1 MRQFYFI
8 AFLIFSLNS
17 TMAQCPSIVM
27 AMVNSC
33 GTSEGLNEFVLF
45 TTSTTTAASNYTFHY
60 GTTNPPTFSTLSGSD
75 AAPITGTGTVV
86 SNGSCSVI
94 NVTSP
99 ATIIPTGSQV
109 IIIPASFD
117 QNYDITGLCNGNA
130 PIYVIYVRTN
140 PNGGS
145 NSNWSAG
152 GNLGN
157 TPSTP
162 RYLQVTVN
170 GNSSCT
176 STSAPV
182 SSYTAA
188 GNWPSNT
195 DGNFVYWVNNLPNYA
210 NNGCSILGLQTTGD
224 TTVVACSSFSWHG
237 NLYTSS
243 TNTATYTTT
252 NALGF
257 DSIVTLHL
265 TINQPTSSD
274 TIATACNSFVWH
286 NQTFTSSNNTVTFT
300 TTNAVNCDSVVHLN
314 LTINYSNYNAQ
325 TLSNCG
331 PFDWH
336 GTNYQNSGDYIYQYT
351 NAAGCASADTL
362 HLTINPITS
371 TDTAASVCNSFV
383 WHGTNYQNS
392 GDFIYQYTNSS
403 GCVSAD
409 TLHLTINQSTSSDT
423 IATACNSFVWHN
435 QTFTSSNNT
444 AVFTTTNAVN
454 CDSIVRLNLTIN
466 YGDFNGQNINSCGP
480 YIWNGTN
487 YQNSGDYIYQYSN
500 ASGCASADTLHLT
513 IAQKPNLG
521 PDKYDTI
528 CFGASV
534 NLETYFPAT
543 NFSDNWTFHQT
554 PINSIQHVTE
564 SGSYQL
570 IRLVTS
576 GCSDTAN
583 INLVVLPLLVAN
595 AGPDGIAAI
604 NYPYQLIGSGAGQ
617 YSWYPNSV
625 LNNSNIANP
634 IATIQSNTT
643 FVLTITND
651 TGCID
656 TDTVYIKAIEGPQVY
671 LPNAFTPNGDRL
683 NDKIKPIC
691 VGISRFDYFRIFNRY
706 GNLLFETNKM
716 GEGWDGYYKGKRQS
730 SGNYIAT
737 VKVKDVRGKEYIKTS
752 NLLLIY

>member
-1 MRQFYFI
+1 
-8 AFLIFSLNS
+8 
-17 TMAQCPSIVM
+17 MAQCPSIVM

-75 AAPITGTGTVV
+75 AAPITGTGTFV
-86 SNGSCSVI
+86 SNGSCAVI
-94 NVTSP
+94 NVVSP
-99 ATIIPTGSQV
+99 TTIIPAGSQV

-130 PIYVIYVRTN
+130 PIYVIYIRTN

-157 TPSTP
+157 TASTP

-170 GNSSCT
+170 GTSNCT

-195 DGNFVYWVNNLPNYA
+195 NGNFVYWVNNLPNYA

-257 DSIVTLHL
+257 DSVVTLNL

-274 TIATACNSFVWH
+274 TFATACNSFVW
-286 NQTFTSSNNTVTFT
+286 N
-300 TTNAVNCDSVVHLN
+300 
-314 LTINYSNYNAQ
+314 
-325 TLSNCG
+325 
-331 PFDWH
+331 
-336 GTNYQNSGDYIYQYT
+336 
-351 NAAGCASADTL
+351 
-362 HLTINPITS
+362 
-371 TDTAASVCNSFV
+371 
-383 WHGTNYQNS
+383 
-392 GDFIYQYTNSS
+392 
-403 GCVSAD
+403 
-409 TLHLTINQSTSSDT
+409 
-423 IATACNSFVWHN
+423 N

-444 AVFTTTNAVN
+444 AIYTTTNSVN
-454 CDSIVRLNLTIN
+454 CDSVVRLNLTIN
-466 YGDFNGQNINSCGP
+466 YGEFNGQTINTCGP

-500 ASGCASADTLHLT
+500 AFGCASADTLHLT
-513 IAQKPNLG
+513 IATKPELG
-521 PDKYDTI
+521 PDKNVTV
-528 CFGASV
+528 CFGTSI
-534 NLETYFPAT
+534 NLESYFPAT
-543 NFSDNWTFHQT
+543 NFTDNWTFNQT
-554 PINSIQHVTE
+554 RINSIQNVTQ
-564 SGSYQL
+564 SGRYQL
-570 IRLVTS
+570 IRLITS

-583 INLVVLPLLVAN
+583 LDLIVRPKIVAN

-604 NYPYQLIGSGAGQ
+604 NYPYQLNGSGAGQ
-617 YSWYPNSV
+617 YSWFPSLV
-625 LNNSNIANP
+625 LNEPNIANP

-651 TGCID
+651 AGCSD
-656 TDTVYIKAIEGPQVY
+656 TDTVNIKAMEGPQVY
-671 LPNAFTPNGDRL
+671 LPTAFTPNGDRL

-706 GNLLFETNKM
+706 GTLLFETNKI

-730 SGNYIAT
+730 SGNYIST
-737 VKVKDVRGKEYIKTS
+737 VKVKDVTGKEFIKTS

>member
-1 MRQFYFI
+1 
-8 AFLIFSLNS
+8 
-17 TMAQCPSIVM
+17 MAQCPSIVM

-60 GTTNPPTFSTLSGSD
+60 GTTNPPTFSTLSGTD
-75 AAPITGTGTVV
+75 AAPITGIGTVV
-86 SNGSCSVI
+86 SNGSCSLI

-117 QNYDITGLCNGNA
+117 QNYDVTGLCNGNA

-157 TPSTP
+157 TASTP

-170 GNSSCT
+170 GNSNCT

-195 DGNFVYWVNNLPNYA
+195 NGNFVYWVNNLPNYA

-224 TTVVACSSFSWHG
+224 TTVVACSSFSWYG

-243 TNTATYTTT
+243 TNLPTFTTT

-257 DSIVTLHL
+257 DSVVTLNL

-274 TIATACNSFVWH
+274 TFVTACNSFVWN
-286 NQTFTSSNNTVTFT
+286 NQTFTTTNNTATFT
-300 TTNAVNCDSVVHLN
+300 TTNAVNCDSVV
-314 LTINYSNYNAQ
+314 
-325 TLSNCG
+325 
-331 PFDWH
+331 
-336 GTNYQNSGDYIYQYT
+336 
-351 NAAGCASADTL
+351 
-362 HLTINPITS
+362 
-371 TDTAASVCNSFV
+371 
-383 WHGTNYQNS
+383 
-392 GDFIYQYTNSS
+392 
-403 GCVSAD
+403 
-409 TLHLTINQSTSSDT
+409 
-423 IATACNSFVWHN
+423 
-435 QTFTSSNNT
+435 
-444 AVFTTTNAVN
+444 
-454 CDSIVRLNLTIN
+454 RLNLTIN
-466 YGDFNGQNINSCGP
+466 NSDFNAQTINTCGP
-480 YIWNGTN
+480 YIWNGIN

-500 ASGCASADTLHLT
+500 AFGCASADTLHLT
-513 IAQKPNLG
+513 ITQKPELG
-521 PDKYDTI
+521 PDKTETI
-528 CFGASV
+528 CFGESI
-534 NLETYFPAT
+534 NLETYFPASS
-543 NFSDNWTFHQT
+543 FSDNWTFYQT
-554 PINSIQHVTE
+554 PINSIQNITE
-564 SGSYQL
+564 SGMYQL

-576 GCSDTAN
+576 GCADTAN
-583 INLVVLPLLVAN
+583 INLVVLPKVLAN

-604 NYPYQLIGSGAGQ
+604 NYPYQLTGSGAGQ
-617 YSWYPNSV
+617 YSWSPSLV
-625 LNNSNIANP
+625 LNNPNIANP

-651 TGCID
+651 AGCSD
-656 TDTVYIKAIEGPQVY
+656 KDTVNIKAMEGPQVY
-671 LPNAFTPNGDRL
+671 LPTAFTPNGDRL
-683 NDKIKPIC
+683 NEKIKPIC

-706 GNLLFETNKM
+706 GTLLFETNKI

-730 SGNYIAT
+730 TGNYITT
-737 VKVKDVRGKEYIKTS
+737 VKVKDVTGKEFIKTS

>member
-1 MRQFYFI
+1 MRKIYFI
-8 AFLIFSLNS
+8 FFLIFSLRN

-86 SNGSCSVI
+86 SNGSCSLI

-117 QNYDITGLCNGNA
+117 QNYDVTGLCNGNA

-157 TPSTP
+157 TANTP

-170 GNSSCT
+170 GNSNCT

-195 DGNFVYWVNNLPNYA
+195 NGNFVYWVNNLPNYA

-224 TTVVACSSFSWHG
+224 TTVVACSSFSWYG

-257 DSIVTLHL
+257 DSVVTLNL

-274 TIATACNSFVWH
+274 TFATACDSFVWN
-286 NQTFTSSNNTVTFT
+286 NQTFTSSNNTAIFT
-300 TTNAVNCDSVVHLN
+300 TTNAVNCDSVV
-314 LTINYSNYNAQ
+314 
-325 TLSNCG
+325 
-331 PFDWH
+331 
-336 GTNYQNSGDYIYQYT
+336 
-351 NAAGCASADTL
+351 
-362 HLTINPITS
+362 
-371 TDTAASVCNSFV
+371 
-383 WHGTNYQNS
+383 
-392 GDFIYQYTNSS
+392 
-403 GCVSAD
+403 
-409 TLHLTINQSTSSDT
+409 
-423 IATACNSFVWHN
+423 
-435 QTFTSSNNT
+435 
-444 AVFTTTNAVN
+444 
-454 CDSIVRLNLTIN
+454 RLNLTIN
-466 YGDFNGQNINSCGP
+466 YGEFNGQTINTCGP

-500 ASGCASADTLHLT
+500 AFGCASADTLHLT
-513 IAQKPNLG
+513 IAPKPELG
-521 PDKYDTI
+521 PDKNVTV
-528 CFGASV
+528 CFGASI
-534 NLETYFPAT
+534 NLDSFFPAT
-543 NFSDNWTFHQT
+543 NFTDNWTFNQT
-554 PINSIQHVTE
+554 RINSIQNVTQ
-564 SGSYQL
+564 SGRYQL

-583 INLVVLPLLVAN
+583 VDLIVRPNIVAN

-604 NYPYQLIGSGAGQ
+604 NYPYQLNGSGAGQ
-617 YSWYPNSV
+617 YSWSPSLV
-625 LNNSNIANP
+625 LNDPNIANP

-651 TGCID
+651 AGCSD
-656 TDTVYIKAIEGPQVY
+656 TDTIYIKAMEGPQVY
-671 LPNAFTPNGDRL
+671 LPTAFTPNGDRL
-683 NDKIKPIC
+683 NEKIKPIC

-706 GNLLFETNKM
+706 GTLLFETNKI

-730 SGNYIAT
+730 SGNYIST
-737 VKVKDVRGKEYIKTS
+737 VKVKDVTGKEFIKTS

>member
-1 MRQFYFI
+1 
-8 AFLIFSLNS
+8 
-17 TMAQCPSIVM
+17 MAQCPSIVM

-60 GTTNPPTFSTLSGSD
+60 GTTNPPTFSTLSGTD
-75 AAPITGTGTVV
+75 AAPITGIGTVV
-86 SNGSCSVI
+86 SNGSCSLI

-117 QNYDITGLCNGNA
+117 QNYDVTGLCNGNA

-157 TPSTP
+157 TASTP

-170 GNSSCT
+170 GNSNCT

-195 DGNFVYWVNNLPNYA
+195 NGNFVYWVNNLPNYA

-224 TTVVACSSFSWHG
+224 TTVVACSSFSWYG

-243 TNTATYTTT
+243 TNLPTYTTT

-257 DSIVTLHL
+257 DSVVTLNL

-274 TIATACNSFVWH
+274 TFVTACNSFVWN
-286 NQTFTSSNNTVTFT
+286 NQTFTTTNNTATFT
-300 TTNAVNCDSVVHLN
+300 TTNAVNCDSVV
-314 LTINYSNYNAQ
+314 
-325 TLSNCG
+325 
-331 PFDWH
+331 
-336 GTNYQNSGDYIYQYT
+336 
-351 NAAGCASADTL
+351 
-362 HLTINPITS
+362 
-371 TDTAASVCNSFV
+371 
-383 WHGTNYQNS
+383 
-392 GDFIYQYTNSS
+392 
-403 GCVSAD
+403 
-409 TLHLTINQSTSSDT
+409 
-423 IATACNSFVWHN
+423 
-435 QTFTSSNNT
+435 
-444 AVFTTTNAVN
+444 
-454 CDSIVRLNLTIN
+454 RLNLTIN
-466 YGDFNGQNINSCGP
+466 NSDFNAQTINTCGP
-480 YIWNGTN
+480 YIWNGIN

-500 ASGCASADTLHLT
+500 AFGCASADTLHLT
-513 IAQKPNLG
+513 ITQKPELG
-521 PDKYDTI
+521 PDKTETI
-528 CFGASV
+528 CFGESI
-534 NLETYFPAT
+534 NLETYFPASS
-543 NFSDNWTFHQT
+543 FSDNWTFYQT
-554 PINSIQHVTE
+554 PINSIQNITE
-564 SGSYQL
+564 SGMYQL

-576 GCSDTAN
+576 GCADTAN
-583 INLVVLPLLVAN
+583 INLVVLPKVVAN

-604 NYPYQLIGSGAGQ
+604 NFPYQLIGSGAGQ
-617 YSWYPNSV
+617 YSWEPNSV
-625 LNNSNIANP
+625 LNDPNIANP

-643 FVLTITND
+643 FVLTVINNA
-651 TGCID
+651 GCSE
-656 TDTVYIKAIEGPQVY
+656 TDTVNIKAYVGPEVY
-671 LPNAFTPNGDRL
+671 LPTAFTPNGDRL
-683 NDKIKPIC
+683 NEKIKPIC

-706 GNLLFETNKM
+706 GTLLFETNKI

-730 SGNYIAT
+730 SGNYIST
-737 VKVKDVRGKEYIKTS
+737 VKVKDVTGKEFIKTS